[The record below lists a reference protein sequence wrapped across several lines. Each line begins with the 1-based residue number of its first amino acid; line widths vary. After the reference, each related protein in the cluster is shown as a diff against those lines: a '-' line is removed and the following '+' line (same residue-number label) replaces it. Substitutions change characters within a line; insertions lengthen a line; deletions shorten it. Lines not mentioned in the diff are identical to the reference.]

1 MGAAMSTALR
11 LTLDEFDRMIEQGV
25 FDETRDRRIELINGE
40 LREMSPPGPSHEDV
54 IDLLTDWCTANLP
67 RERVR
72 VRVQNSIGIPP
83 SDSAPQPDV
92 ACVVQK
98 SYRRRRPLPDEVLL
112 LIEVADSS
120 LRDDRFLK
128 GPLYAA
134 AGIAEYW
141 IVNLPG
147 RCIEVHRNPVD
158 GKYAHVRSY
167 SVGESVAPIAFPT
180 LELPVVLLLGE

>member
-1 MGAAMSTALR
+1 MSTALR
-11 LTLDEFDRMIEQGV
+11 LTLDEYDRMIEQGV

-54 IDLLTDWCTANLP
+54 IDLLTDWSTASAP
-67 RERVR
+67 RDRVR

-92 ACVVQK
+92 AWVERK
-98 SYRRRRPLPDEVLL
+98 SYRRRRPLPAEVLL

-120 LRDDRFLK
+120 LADDRFVK

-141 IVNLPG
+141 IANLPG
-147 RCIEVHRNPVD
+147 RCIEVHRNPAG
-158 GKYAHVRSY
+158 GKYNDVRSCAIDDAI
-167 SVGESVAPIAFPT
+167 SPLAFPE
-180 LELPVVLLLGE
+180 LKLPVALLFGE